1 MIRPLPVTRVIA
13 AAVTAASVAVVA
25 ACSGSGGTKASTATS
40 QAPTA
45 AVGAAGVLHQAALNM
60 ETVNS
65 YRFAGAVSAG
75 GRTVNLAGE
84 FGAPD
89 RLHETITVAGAAPVE
104 RIVIGTVAYQRA
116 GTTWRAA
123 PGTASASDPR
133 STFAALAQ
141 ATTVSQQG
149 SAYRFTLAGAAAGS
163 LISGGPASNTVT
175 GTEIVFDNHVTDLSF
190 QSGTASTAVHFT
202 YSDFGTAPPVVA
214 PKLTV

>member
-1 MIRPLPVTRVIA
+1 MVA
-13 AAVTAASVAVVA
+13 AATVA
-25 ACSGSGGTKASTATS
+25 ALAGCDSGKASTTTT
-40 QAPTA
+40 QVPTTVA
-45 AVGAAGVLHQAALNM
+45 SAAGTLHEAALGM
-60 ETVNS
+60 EAVSS

-75 GRTVNLAGE
+75 GHTVNLAGE

-149 SAYRFTLAGAAAGS
+149 SVYRFTLAGAAAGS
-163 LISGGPASNTVT
+163 LISGGPVSNTVT
-175 GTEIVFDNHVTDLSF
+175 GTVIVFDNHVTDLSF

-202 YSDFGTAPPVVA
+202 YTDFGSAPPVVA

>member
-1 MIRPLPVTRVIA
+1 VIRPLPVTRVIA

-133 STFAALAQ
+133 STF
-141 ATTVSQQG
+141 
-149 SAYRFTLAGAAAGS
+149 RFAHQRRPGVQHGDWDRDRLRQPRDGS
-163 LISGGPASNTVT
+163 LVPVRDGEHRGP
-175 GTEIVFDNHVTDLSF
+175 FHL
-190 QSGTASTAVHFT
+190 QRLRHGTAGRRPEAHR
-202 YSDFGTAPPVVA
+202 
-214 PKLTV
+214 LTPRSAGCPRS